1 MARIS
6 SPGESPAFC
15 EGVPGS
21 VCSTITRPGSIDTT
35 LPKPLD
41 VEVSMRLSCSN
52 CSGAK
57 KTECGSSFRNMAGM
71 APAYMACSESTGSAA
86 FSAAME
92 YAPMTSRSCRSRSS
106 CAPRRVAE
114 QSKAMVRRSIK
125 RVRCSSVTRGP
136 LSANGVHCG
145 CSGRITVAMVE
156 IQPIRVEIE
165 HEEDGRIL
173 ATVPD
178 LPGVMAYGGTEDE
191 AVRKVK
197 SIGLQVLA
205 DSGGTGE

>member
-1 MARIS
+1 
-6 SPGESPAFC
+6 
-15 EGVPGS
+15 
-21 VCSTITRPGSIDTT
+21 
-35 LPKPLD
+35 
-41 VEVSMRLSCSN
+41 
-52 CSGAK
+52 
-57 KTECGSSFRNMAGM
+57 
-71 APAYMACSESTGSAA
+71 
-86 FSAAME
+86 
-92 YAPMTSRSCRSRSS
+92 
-106 CAPRRVAE
+106 
-114 QSKAMVRRSIK
+114 
-125 RVRCSSVTRGP
+125 
-136 LSANGVHCG
+136 
-145 CSGRITVAMVE
+145 MVE